1 VSRLIPLKPIEVIRI
16 LERLGFSRI
25 RQRGSHIYMRHP
37 DGRATVVPFHK
48 GEDIG
53 KGLLKKILQD
63 TELAWEEFD
72 KLR

>member
-1 VSRLIPLKPIEVIRI
+1 MSRLIPLKPIVVMRIR
-16 LERLGFSRI
+16 ERLGFIRI
-25 RQRGSHIYMRHP
+25 RQHGSHIYMRHP

-48 GEDIG
+48 GEDMG

-63 TELAWEEFD
+63 IELDWEEFD